1 MPRLLMPL
9 RDVPSDEYE
18 EVCTLLDAHGLAH
31 YRIEPS
37 RWGLHGGGL
46 WLVDDARFDEARQRL
61 AAYQE
66 QRAQR
71 ARAEREAAI
80 AAGTAPGLLDQLRQ
94 QPLRTL
100 ALGLGLLLVI
110 ALSVLPFLWLMGWR
124 PG

>member
-1 MPRLLMPL
+1 MARLLMPL

-18 EVCTLLDAHGLAH
+18 EICVLLDAHGLEH

-61 AAYQE
+61 ADYQQ

-71 ARAEREAAI
+71 ARAERQAAI

-100 ALGLGLLLVI
+100 ALGLGLLVVI